1 MVVLKKDEVL
11 SAFSVPRYLPV
22 LLPYVSEAVDSGWMI
37 RSCSR
42 KCGLPALA
50 ESSLRNNWTFRIK
63 SWTTLD
69 ILFFLF
75 KFIYFN
81 WMLISLQYCIGF
93 AIHQHESTTGVH
105 VFPILNSPPTSL
117 PTPSLW
123 VIPVHQPQPS
133 CILHRTWTGD
143 SFLICPCVLRIPP
156 ASAQQ
161 GSLSGPFTVRQHSH
175 PALSVQL
182 ASVPFCSHVSAWRVK
197 VPSFLEWAAVLR
209 VPLLPPWFSA

>member
-143 SFLICPCVLRIPP
+143 SFLIWY
-156 ASAQQ
+156 S
-161 GSLSGPFTVRQHSH
+161 
-175 PALSVQL
+175 
-182 ASVPFCSHVSAWRVK
+182 K
-197 VPSFLEWAAVLR
+197 D
-209 VPLLPPWFSA
+209 